1 VNQSSAFALF
11 AHRDFRHFLAAR
23 VLSSFA
29 MMMIGVAVGW
39 QVYDLTHD
47 AMALGLVGLAQ
58 FLPAMLLT
66 LPGGLAADRFDRR
79 YVLLFGFSLL
89 LAVAIALY
97 ALTLLGSPHVAWIYV
112 VVVFIGVGRSFL
124 APASQSLLPF
134 LVPQQDF
141 VRAVAWNSTGFE
153 IAMIAGPAA
162 GGFLYALGPA
172 YVYGIAAVCLLVA
185 TLLAVTL
192 HTRLKVSNPAA
203 ASLSAVFAGVRFVF
217 SKPVILG
224 AVSLDLFAV
233 LFGGATA
240 LLPMY
245 AGEILHVGP
254 WGLGL
259 LRSAPAVGAAIMA
272 IWIAHHPIRR
282 GAGWKLFAGVG
293 VFGLSTIVFGLS
305 HHFFVSLV
313 ALIFLGASDMISV
326 VVRQTLVQINT
337 PDEMRGRVSAVNM
350 LFIGASN
357 ELGEF
362 ESGITASWW
371 GVVPAVV
378 IGGLGTLGV
387 VAFWSWR
394 FPELRRMDSLEAKH
408 D

>member
-1 VNQSSAFALF
+1 
-11 AHRDFRHFLAAR
+11 
-23 VLSSFA
+23 

-39 QVYDLTHD
+39 QVYDLTHN

-97 ALTLLGSPHVAWIYV
+97 ALTLLGSPHVGWIYA

-172 YVYGIAAVCLLVA
+172 YVYGIASLCLLVA
-185 TLLAVTL
+185 TLLVVTL

-203 ASLSAVFAGVRFVF
+203 ANLSAVFAGVRFVF

-272 IWIAHHPIRR
+272 VWIAHHPIRR

-305 HHFFVSLV
+305 HYFFLSLI

-337 PDEMRGRVSAVNM
+337 PNEMRGRVSAVNM

-362 ESGITASWW
+362 ESGITAAWW
-371 GVVPAVV
+371 GVIPAVV